1 MTYYQTT
8 ARVERMTDRGEQR
21 IVSEKYLCDAL
32 SCLEAIELTTSEVQP
47 TTDEFELIEVKKTAI
62 AERFGNMEA
71 DKFFLAKVNI
81 IASDERTGKEKKT
94 AYQWFIGADDYD
106 IAKAVV
112 TDEIKKSMAD
122 IEIAGI
128 TESPIVGFIK
138 PKLNP

>member
-1 MTYYQTT
+1 MAYYQTT
-8 ARVERMTDRGEQR
+8 ARVERMTDTGEQKK
-21 IVSEKYLCDAL
+21 VSEKYLCDAL

-62 AERFGNMEA
+62 AETFGNMDA
-71 DKFFLAKVNI
+71 DKFFIAKVNI
-81 IASDERTGKEKKT
+81 INTNEVTCKKKGPC
-94 AYQWFIGADDYD
+94 QWFIGADDYD

-128 TESPIVGFIK
+128 TESPIIGFIK

>member
-1 MTYYQTT
+1 MSYYQTT
-8 ARVERMTDRGEQR
+8 VRVDRTTENGEQKK
-21 IVSEKYLCDAL
+21 VSEKYLVDAL
-32 SCLEAIELTTSEVQP
+32 TCLEAIELTTAEVQD
-47 TTDEFELIEVKKTAI
+47 TASGEFEITEVKKTAI
-62 AERFGNMEA
+62 CETFGNLEA

-81 IASDERTGKEKKT
+81 ITSDERTGKAKKT

-128 TESPIVGFIK
+128 TESPIIGYI
-138 PKLNP
+138 PCRL

>member
-1 MTYYQTT
+1 MRYYQTT
-8 ARVERMTDRGEQR
+8 ARVNRIAENGEPKT
-21 IVSEKYLCDAL
+21 VSEKYLCDAL

-62 AERFGNMEA
+62 AETFGNMDA
-71 DKFFLAKVNI
+71 DKFFIAKVNI
-81 IASDERTGKEKKT
+81 INTNEVTCKKKKVSC
-94 AYQWFIGADDYD
+94 QWFIGADDYD

-128 TESPIVGFIK
+128 TESPIIGFIK